1 MKQIIRPMSILGLIC
16 IVCAGLLGVVES
28 VTREPIHLQ
37 EEATATAGMKKVFAD
52 AASFEEVAV
61 EKGTTVNDVEIGSV
75 SEAIDAS
82 GETIGY
88 VVEVLPSGF
97 GGTVDTM
104 VGVDLDNAVTG
115 ISILSLS
122 ESPGL
127 GARVKE
133 AWFQDQFVGKTSPIM
148 VTKDGGTIESI
159 TSATITS
166 RAVSTGVTAACDW
179 AANYAGGAN

>member
-1 MKQIIRPMSILGLIC
+1 MKQIMRPMIILGIIC

-28 VTREPIHLQ
+28 ITREPIAVQ
-37 EEATATAGMKKVFAD
+37 EDATATAGMKKVFSD
-52 AASFEEVAV
+52 AASFEEVDIEEGLAV
-61 EKGTTVNDVEIGSV
+61 DDIGISSV
-75 SEAIDAS
+75 SEALDAS
-82 GETIGY
+82 GETLGY

-104 VGVDLDNAVTG
+104 VGVDLEGKVTG

-127 GARVKE
+127 GARAKE
-133 AWFQDQFVGKTSPIM
+133 DWFQEQFVGQTAPVK
-148 VTKDGGTIESI
+148 VTKDGGSIESI

-166 RAVSTGVTAACDW
+166 RAVSKGVTAACDW
-179 AANYAGGAN
+179 AADYAGGAN